1 MMVSAVSHPYPLAWR
16 LGHHWSAFGLFAILA
31 VPLILLVGTPAL
43 SQGYGGRTATV
54 ETAPAEQE
62 VLSRYTDVQG
72 RMVAGT
78 PSAITA
84 VTNGVVDLEPLR
96 IGDMVETGQLI
107 ATQNSKT
114 LHRKLALLEI
124 RLDDAKLRLAEAIQ
138 ADGDEAYRQQRQ
150 RETLRLLLA
159 EANARINELEA
170 DLRHEADQ
178 LAVNRRQLAL
188 LEEIATGAGSG

>member
-1 MMVSAVSHPYPLAWR
+1 M
-16 LGHHWSAFGLFAILA
+16 
-31 VPLILLVGTPAL
+31 
-43 SQGYGGRTATV
+43 V

-62 VLSRYTDVQG
+62 ILSRYTDVQG

-84 VTNGVVDLEPLR
+84 VTNGVVNLEPLR
-96 IGDMVETGQLI
+96 IGDMVQKGQLI

-114 LHRKLALLEI
+114 LHRQLALLEI

-138 ADGDEAYRQQRQ
+138 ADGDEADRQQRQ

-159 EANARINELEA
+159 EANARL
-170 DLRHEADQ
+170 
-178 LAVNRRQLAL
+178 
-188 LEEIATGAGSG
+188 GAGSRFAP

>member
-1 MMVSAVSHPYPLAWR
+1 MMVSAVSHLYPPEWR
-16 LGHHWSAFGLFAILA
+16 RRHWPVFGLLAILA

-43 SQGYGGRTATV
+43 SQDYGGRAAAV

-62 VLSRYTDVQG
+62 ILSRYTDVQG

-84 VTNGVVDLEPLR
+84 VTNGVVNLEPVR
-96 IGDMVETGQLI
+96 IGDMVQKGQLI

-114 LHRKLALLEI
+114 LHRQLALLEI

-138 ADGDEAYRQQRQ
+138 ADGDEA
-150 RETLRLLLA
+150 
-159 EANARINELEA
+159 
-170 DLRHEADQ
+170 DRHSASVRPTPVACGGKCTD
-178 LAVNRRQLAL
+178 
-188 LEEIATGAGSG
+188 